1 MPRKSMKIIKLS
13 ILFLFIFWLNA
24 QSVVNQFRVPIYL
37 TPSITLGYDSNFLRL
52 SEIDK
57 TNASSE
63 PSMLGDS
70 KTFDSEIIR
79 PELKLQY
86 SPVFSAKHETNFI
99 INLASAVFGQSKN
112 KSYSSYFIRFEQ
124 HLGPYQW
131 LKIGYSLQPELLLRY
146 YEDRDLISTQL
157 LPCTFS
163 NETIYI
169 SYSYPILKK
178 TWLRLKGKKNNQYYN
193 ENFTEFDTDI
203 FSGEIRVTTSNFR
216 KNKFT
221 IFFENG
227 IGTNISYNTGLI
239 TSRLD
244 RSNKYIQFG
253 GLWVYYPS
261 KFLKSAILY
270 FTNNQRTYL
279 GEDIHDPLH
288 GGREHEDIQIQ
299 IRLQKKLVPNFEVEL
314 RGKFRTRKVFSE
326 FEWVEELKS
335 FNRYEFSMKISY
347 STHLNLLY

>member
-1 MPRKSMKIIKLS
+1 MKIIKLS
-13 ILFLFIFWLNA
+13 IFFLFVVSLNA
-24 QSVVNQFRVPIYL
+24 QSVVNRFRVPIYF

-57 TNASSE
+57 TDASTELSI
-63 PSMLGDS
+63 LGDS

-79 PELKLQY
+79 PELKFQY
-86 SPVFSAKHETNFI
+86 SPVLSAKHETNFI
-99 INLASAVFGQSKN
+99 INLASVVFNQSKN
-112 KSYSSYFIRFEQ
+112 KSYSSYGVRFEQ

-131 LKIGYSLQPELLLRY
+131 IKIGYSLQPELLLRY
-146 YEDRDLISTQL
+146 YKDHDIISTQL

-169 SYSYPILKK
+169 SYTYPIIKK

-193 ENFTEFDTDI
+193 KHFTEFDTDI
-203 FSGEIRVTTSNFR
+203 FSAELRLTTSYFR

-221 IFFENG
+221 LFFENG
-227 IGTNISYNTGLI
+227 IGKNISYNSGLLTTG
-239 TSRLD
+239 LD

-261 KFLKSAILY
+261 KFLKSVVLY
-270 FTNNQRTYL
+270 FTDNQRTYL

-288 GGREHEDIQIQ
+288 GGREHEDIQVQ
-299 IRLQKKLVPNFEVEL
+299 IRLKKELTPNFDIEL
-314 RGKFRTRKVFSE
+314 RSKFRTRKVFSE

-347 STHLNLLY
+347 SIHLNLLY